1 MKCADYT
8 CPYWE
13 KDKECEAADGCA
25 GYTLHAG
32 RHEKTR
38 MLRMVRAA
46 ILLDRSLAEVEN
58 EKIL

>member
-1 MKCADYT
+1 MKCVDYT

-38 MLRMVRAA
+38 MLRMVWAA
-46 ILLDRSLAEVEN
+46 ILLDRQIQGKERQ
-58 EKIL
+58 